1 MVNKKVQWRFLACIL
16 FSQYRKTFKLNLV
29 LVMFLELF
37 VFFSSLTSFINC
49 FYNHNLQNPFKT
61 STGKRKYSSVLQF
74 FKWFFQI
81 AKLSRSLRVPGDTG
95 NKGKTERKLTP
106 NLNASVKTEAQIP
119 NQVSTTPTYQAEQGG
134 NQEELDDDLEEG
146 GLC

>member
-1 MVNKKVQWRFLACIL
+1 MI
-16 FSQYRKTFKLNLV
+16 
-29 LVMFLELF
+29 
-37 VFFSSLTSFINC
+37 
-49 FYNHNLQNPFKT
+49 
-61 STGKRKYSSVLQF
+61 
-74 FKWFFQI
+74 FQI

-106 NLNASVKTEAQIP
+106 NLNASVKTGAQIP